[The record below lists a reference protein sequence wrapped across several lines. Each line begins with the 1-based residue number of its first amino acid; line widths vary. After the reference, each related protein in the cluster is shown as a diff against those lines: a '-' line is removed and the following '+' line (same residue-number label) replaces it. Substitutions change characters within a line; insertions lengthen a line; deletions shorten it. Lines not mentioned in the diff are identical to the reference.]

1 MMKDTPFRSI
11 TKGVS
16 WRIFAS
22 IDTFFL
28 SWFILGNPLH
38 AGSIAG
44 FELLT
49 KILLYFLHER
59 LWNLIPFGRGITGK
73 VAHWRSITKGITWRF
88 VGSVDTI
95 FISWIISGKLL
106 GSIQLGGMEVVT
118 KILLFYIHERIWV
131 RIKWGRVFDEKM
143 VLTAK

>member
-1 MMKDTPFRSI
+1 MRDTPFRSV

-28 SWFILGNPLH
+28 SWFILGNPIH

-44 FELLT
+44 LEILT

-59 LWNLIPFGRGITGK
+59 FWNIIPFGRGLTGK
-73 VAHWRSITKGITWRF
+73 VAHWRSLIKGITWRF
-88 VGSVDTI
+88 VGSIDTVLL
-95 FISWIISGKLL
+95 SWFISGKILS
-106 GSIQLGGMEVVT
+106 SIKIGGTEIIT

-131 RIKWGRVFDEKM
+131 KIKWGRVFEEKM
-143 VLTAK
+143 ILNTE